1 MRSKNSMPP
10 RFAQRLLLRFLRDDL
25 AEEVLGDLE
34 EKFYIALKKRS
45 PFRAKLNYWY
55 QVMQYMRPFAIRR
68 SKKIHINQFGMLKS
82 YFRTGWRSL
91 IRQKMYSSIKIGG
104 FSLGI
109 AACLLITLYIKEELS
124 YDTQWPSDIYR
135 VIVVFNEKGTIGKGV
150 DFPAPVATVLK
161 EDFPEVVMAGRIN
174 PSQSFGAG
182 SNEIRRED
190 QEENTHE
197 DGFTYA
203 DQELLDLLQVPMVF
217 GDRKHALDEPN
228 TIVLSRRKAEK
239 FFPNQNPLGKMMIV
253 NNERLYKVGG
263 VIEDFPPTT
272 HVHFDFLLSLKNVQF
287 WPGEQTDWLASNY
300 NTYVKLAPGADP
312 KLLEKKFVGITK
324 KYLVPSLKA
333 AGFVDA
339 EATGN
344 TVSFYLQPIQDIHLY
359 SADIDDD
366 FVHGDVRYV
375 WIFGVI
381 AAFILIIACINF
393 INLSTAKS
401 ANRAKEVGLRKVVGS
416 VRANL
421 VRQFLT
427 ESLLFSLFSFVVGVL
442 VASVTLPWFNL
453 LADKSLVFPWREP
466 WLLPALAFASVATGL
481 LAGLYPA
488 FYLSAFKPIQVLKG
502 DLRRGSK
509 SAVMRSTLVVFQF
522 TASIVLIIG
531 TFIVYRQMDFI
542 LTRKAGFEKD
552 QVILIHGTNTL
563 DNKLQTFKNE
573 LLKVPQVRSVTA
585 SGYFPIGNTMRDS
598 YSFWKEGR
606 SKVDPPL
613 YAQHWIVDPDYIRT
627 MGMHIVDGRDFSA
640 ERAADSSAI
649 IINQTMAK
657 QFGFKDP
664 VGEKIAGGRT
674 IIGIVED
681 FHFESMKQNIG
692 PLAMVL
698 GNSPSITAVK
708 VSTADMKGAISAITA
723 VWKDFN
729 SRQPLRY
736 TFLDESF
743 ARMYEDVQRTGR
755 IIVSFAALAIVV
767 ACLGLFALSAF
778 MTEQRGKEISI
789 RLVLGASANNIF
801 RLLTQN
807 FLKLVLISIV
817 IAIPLAWYAME
828 QWLQDYVY
836 RVSITWDIFL
846 LSGSMAVVIAFFTI
860 SYQSIRAAL
869 INPAERLKAE

>member
-1 MRSKNSMPP
+1 MRSKNIRPP
-10 RFAQRLLLRFLRDDL
+10 RLGQRLLLRFLRDDL
-25 AEEVLGDLE
+25 AEEVLGDLD
-34 EKFYIALKKRS
+34 EKFYITVKKRS

-55 QVMQYMRPFAIRR
+55 QVMQYARPFAIRR
-68 SKKIHINQFGMLKS
+68 SRKIHKNQYDMLKS
-82 YFRTGWRSL
+82 YFRTGWRNMS
-91 IRQKMYSSIKIGG
+91 RQKMYSFIKIGG

-135 VIVVFNEKGTIGKGV
+135 VIKVYNEDGTILKGV
-150 DFPAPVATVLK
+150 DFPAPVANVLK
-161 EDFPEVVMAGRIN
+161 EEFPEVAMAGRIN

-197 DGFTYA
+197 DGFIYA

-217 GDRKHALDEPN
+217 GERKHALDEPN

-253 NNERLYKVGG
+253 NNDRLYKVGG
-263 VIEDFPPTT
+263 VIEDFPPAT
-272 HVHFDFLLSLKNVQF
+272 HVHFDFLLSLKGVQF
-287 WPGEQTDWLASNY
+287 WQGEQTNWLANNY
-300 NTYVKLAPGADP
+300 NTYIRLVPGADP
-312 KLLEKKFVGITK
+312 LLLEKKFDEITK

-333 AGFVDA
+333 AGFVNA
-339 EATGN
+339 EKSGN
-344 TVSFYLQPIQDIHLY
+344 NFSYRLQPIQDIHLY

-366 FVHGDVRYV
+366 FVHGDIRYV

-381 AAFILIIACINF
+381 ATFILIIACINF

-421 VRQFLT
+421 VNQFLT
-427 ESLLFSLFSFVVGVL
+427 ESLLFSLISFVVGML
-442 VASVTLPWFNL
+442 LASLALPWFNV
-453 LADKSLVFPWREP
+453 LAGKSLVFPWKEP
-466 WLLPALAFASVATGL
+466 WLLPALALAALITGL

-488 FYLSAFKPIQVLKG
+488 FYLSAFRPIQVLKG

-509 SAVMRSTLVVFQF
+509 SAAMRSTLVVFQF

-573 LLKVPQVRSVTA
+573 LLKVPQVKSVTA

-598 YSFWKEGR
+598 HSFWKYGR
-606 SKVDPPL
+606 SKVDPPV
-613 YAQHWIVDPDYIRT
+613 YAQHWVVDTDYIKT
-627 MGMHIVDGRDFSA
+627 LGMHMVDGRDFSA
-640 ERAADSSAI
+640 ERAEDSSAI

-657 QFGFKDP
+657 EFGFKDP
-664 VGEKIAGGRT
+664 VGEKIEGGRT
-674 IIGIVED
+674 IIGVVED
-681 FHFESMKQNIG
+681 FHFESMKQTIG

-708 VSTADMKGAISAITA
+708 VNTADMKGVIDAITA
-723 VWKDFN
+723 VWKNFH
-729 SRQPLRY
+729 SKQPLRY
-736 TFLDESF
+736 AFLDESF

-778 MTEQRGKEISI
+778 MTEQRSKEISI
-789 RLVLGASANNIF
+789 RLVLGASVNNIF

-836 RVSITWDIFL
+836 RVNITWDVFL
-846 LSGSMAVVIAFFTI
+846 LSGSIAVMIAFFTI

-869 INPAERLKAE
+869 VNPAERLKAE